1 MGLELLCATVI
12 ALLFGALVA
21 FGGYRLFLVLLPIW
35 GFVFGFVLGGQ
46 TIQAL
51 LGTSLFADATALVVG
66 FVVGLVFAVLSYL
79 FYLAAV
85 AIIAFSL
92 GYGATVGLW
101 TLIIPS
107 PRFEFIVWLVAVIV
121 GVVLAVVTLRFNIQ
135 KYVIIVGT
143 GIGGAALIAVTLVG
157 GVGGASLANALNA
170 PLSSLLSG
178 HWLVTLIFFAVAIL
192 GIAFQYQANRNWEVQ
207 SYNRMAEMNVS
218 G

>member
-35 GFVFGFVLGGQ
+35 GFIFGFVLGGQ

-66 FVVGLVFAVLSYL
+66 FVVGIVFAILSYL

-92 GYGATVGLW
+92 GYGVLVGLW
-101 TLIIPS
+101 TMIIPN

-121 GVVLAVVTLRFNIQ
+121 GVIVAVATLRFNVQ

-143 GIGGAALIAVTLVG
+143 ALAGAALVAMTLLG
-157 GVGGASLANALNA
+157 GVGGASIANALDA
-170 PLSSLLSG
+170 PLRTLLAG
-178 HWLVTLIFFAVAIL
+178 NFLVTIIFFAVLIL
-192 GIAFQYQANRNWEVQ
+192 GIAFQYQANRSWEVQ
-207 SYNRMAEMNVS
+207 TYNRMAEVT

>member
-35 GFVFGFVLGGQ
+35 GFIFGFVLGGQ

-66 FVVGLVFAVLSYL
+66 FVVGIVFAILSYL

-92 GYGATVGLW
+92 GYGVLVGLW
-101 TLIIPS
+101 TMIIPN

-121 GVVLAVVTLRFNIQ
+121 GIIVAVATLRFNVQ

-143 GIGGAALIAVTLVG
+143 ALAGAALVAMTLLG
-157 GVGGASLANALNA
+157 GVGGASIANALDA
-170 PLSSLLSG
+170 PLRTLLAG
-178 HWLVTLIFFAVAIL
+178 NFLVTIIFFAVLIL
-192 GIAFQYQANRNWEVQ
+192 GIAFQYQANRSWEVQ
-207 SYNRMAEMNVS
+207 TYNRMAEVT

>member
-35 GFVFGFVLGGQ
+35 GFIFGFVLGGQ

-66 FVVGLVFAVLSYL
+66 FVVGIVFAILSYL

-92 GYGATVGLW
+92 GYGVLVGLW
-101 TLIIPS
+101 TMIIPN
-107 PRFEFIVWLVAVIV
+107 PRFELIVWLVAVIV
-121 GVVLAVVTLRFNIQ
+121 GVIVAVATLRFNVQ

-143 GIGGAALIAVTLVG
+143 ALAGAALVAMTLLG
-157 GVGGASLANALNA
+157 GVGGASIANALDA
-170 PLSSLLSG
+170 PLRTLLAG
-178 HWLVTLIFFAVAIL
+178 NFLVTIIFFAVLIL
-192 GIAFQYQANRNWEVQ
+192 GIAFQYQANRSWEVQ
-207 SYNRMAEMNVS
+207 TYNRMAEVT